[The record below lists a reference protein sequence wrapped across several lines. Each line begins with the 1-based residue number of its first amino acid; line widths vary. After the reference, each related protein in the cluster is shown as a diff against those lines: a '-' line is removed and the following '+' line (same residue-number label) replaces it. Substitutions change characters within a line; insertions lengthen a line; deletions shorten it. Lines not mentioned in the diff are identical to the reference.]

1 MNKWMSKVLSIV
13 LTFCLV
19 IGAVGGAVAP
29 VQAAELD
36 EQSSFSAA
44 PAANDAVS
52 LLAGNS
58 TWEYLDDGSEQN
70 TVWRAVYGDVNWKV
84 GQAPLGYKD
93 NGTLIQTAKFGSLN
107 QTISYGTDKQN
118 KHITSYFRTKFNV
131 ANKDEFKRFVGSFG
145 YDDGFVL
152 YLNGVEILRDGFKDN
167 EVVNYK
173 TESTNDKGNPLIKND
188 EDVTASIENVLRN
201 GENVLAAEVHQNRPS
216 SSDLYWDMELLAYK
230 TGSDVNVPNPKP
242 DPVPGVEG
250 KPESIALTY
259 NGDPKTSMAFAWY
272 TPKGVTGTKLEVVEA
287 DKVTGSDFPSSEAKV
302 YEGTSVTASV
312 YMSSKD
318 KTGKITVIESHKV
331 IADGLKPGTK
341 YKYRAGDGHEKNW
354 SEIGTF
360 TTERESNQ
368 DFTFLYT
375 TDSQGTSKADFD
387 IWNHTLEEGMKQFPQ
402 SEFILN
408 SGDLVD
414 NGDLE
419 EQWGWFFSQ
428 AKGILMNYPLV
439 PIVGNHE
446 SKKYD
451 NFTMHFNLPTTANT
465 GAKPE
470 GSVYSFDYGNAHFMV
485 LNTEYSGAKA
495 DDKDIY
501 EKQVEWLRSEVA
513 KTDKKW
519 KVVFL
524 HKSPYSVAKHVN
536 DSDVKF
542 YRENLTK
549 VFDELGVDMVL
560 GGHDHTYA
568 RSYQMYDNTPLKE
581 FMPGANG
588 QVIDP
593 KGTLYVL
600 TNAAGNKIYQPGKG
614 PFTYA
619 AKFGQP
625 NKEMFTG
632 VQVANDTLSFE
643 AFTTKTG
650 GTTELFDKYSIKKS
664 DVVANPV
671 QEAQANLS
679 KDGKLTLTWQAPKQG
694 SAVTAY
700 RIYEKND
707 RVRANWNTTV
717 QHVEGMQSYSY
728 TLDNLDP
735 NKTYNFVIRAVN
747 GRTNSEPVVAST
759 LKLSK
764 VTVTFHGDTTTSK
777 GFTWYTGLPST
788 NSDVQVVEKTSGTP
802 DFTQALRASGRT
814 KVSSN
819 SKEEHV
825 HKAEITGLKP
835 NTAYYFRVGDE
846 LLHTWSEV
854 GTFRTAKAGGAFTF
868 IDLADTQAK
877 TEDEAILS
885 GETIEKAIATIP
897 DATFFQINGD
907 IVDTGTNEKQWDWLL
922 GHSQKSLNNITIVP
936 VAGNHEDKNYAFYEH
951 FNVKEAPN
959 SDMKTGAYYSY
970 DYSNAHF
977 IILNTNENSDEYR
990 NFTPA
995 QVEWMKK
1002 DVAAAKAAGAEWIL
1016 VSMHKGPYTT
1026 SNHATD
1032 EDIMGPKGIR
1042 TKIVPIMAELG
1053 IDFVM
1058 QGHDHIYARTKPI
1071 MSKGTAAKTEK
1082 ITELFNGQR
1091 IEYTKNP
1098 DGTIYMI
1105 PSTAGPKVY
1114 YKNQSKSLG
1123 DAYYNLFEVADEN
1136 HGAKY
1141 GPDPN
1146 DPTRP
1151 KRSQVQNFVGIT
1163 IDGNKLSAI
1172 TYEID
1177 QNKDNAKPFIID
1189 TFGILKQKSDNGNTG
1204 NNGGS
1209 NNGNGSKPTTNPGGT
1224 KPNTDGTKGTTDGKK
1239 DNNGSTMQPNTG
1251 KEGSHDGKPSKTVL
1265 KDIAGHWAA
1274 STIEQAVE
1282 RGIVTGYADGT
1293 FRPKQAINRAEFS
1306 AMLARALQLNEA
1318 GNGLSFTDTK
1328 SIPAWAQPFV
1338 AQAQQS
1344 GIIKGYADNTFRPA
1358 QNITRAELA
1367 VMVVRAAGLQVD
1379 AKAKL
1384 NVADAKEVP
1393 AWAAPYIA
1401 AGMKA
1406 GLLKGVANNRFAP
1419 NEHATR
1425 AEAAAMI
1432 ISLLQTK

>member
-36 EQSSFSAA
+36 EQSSFIAA
-44 PAANDAVS
+44 PAANDAII
-52 LLAGNS
+52 LLPANS
-58 TWEYLDDGSEQN
+58 IWKYLDDGSNQMS
-70 TVWRAVYGDVNWKV
+70 VWRAVYDDSLWESGK
-84 GQAPLGYKD
+84 APLGYKD
-93 NGTLIQTAKFGSLN
+93 DGSIIQTAKFGELN
-107 QTISYGTDKQN
+107 KSIRYGTDKKN
-118 KHITSYFRTKFNV
+118 KHITTYFRTTIDVPNV
-131 ANKDEFKRFVGSFG
+131 DEFERFVGEFA

-152 YLNGVEILRDGFKDN
+152 YLNGTEILREGMPTGDIDFKTVSLN
-167 EVVNYK
+167 N
-173 TESTNDKGNPLIKND
+173 NGNPNLRSEADLTDKIKG
-188 EDVTASIENVLRN
+188 ALHN
-201 GENVLAAEVHQNRPS
+201 GTNELAAEVHQGRGN

-230 TGSDVNVPNPKP
+230 QGIVE
-242 DPVPGVEG
+242 EG
-250 KPESIALTY
+250 KPSSIALTY

-287 DKVTGSDFPSSEAKV
+287 DKVTGSDFPSSEANV

-312 YMSSKD
+312 YMSKAD
-318 KTGKITVIESHKV
+318 KNAGKLTVFTSHKA
-331 IADGLKPGTK
+331 IASGLKPGMK
-341 YKYRAGDGHEKNW
+341 YAYRAGDGHEKNW

-368 DFTFLYT
+368 DFMFLYT

-387 IWNHTLEEGMKQFPQ
+387 IWNHTLEEGRKHFPQ

-408 SGDLVD
+408 AGDLVD

-419 EQWGWFFSQ
+419 EQWGWFFGQ

-451 NFTMHFNLPTTANT
+451 NFTMHFNLPTTANI

-549 VFDELGVDMVL
+549 VFDELGIDMVL

-581 FMPGANG
+581 FMPDANG

-632 VQVANDTLSFE
+632 VQVLNDTLSFE

-650 GTTELFDKYSIKKS
+650 GTTELYDKYSIKKS

-671 QEAQANLS
+671 QAAQANLS

-707 RVRANWNTTV
+707 LVRANWNATV
-717 QHVEGMQSYSY
+717 QHVEGTQSYSY

-735 NKTYNFVIRAVN
+735 NKSYSFVIRAVN

-759 LKLSK
+759 LKVSK

-788 NSDVQVVEKTSGTP
+788 NSDVQVVEKTSDTP
-802 DFTQALRASGRT
+802 DFTHALRASGRT

-819 SKEEHV
+819 SMEEHV

-846 LLHTWSEV
+846 SLHTWSEV
-854 GTFRTAKAGGAFTF
+854 GTFRTAPAGGAFTF

-885 GETIEKAIATIP
+885 AETIEKAIATIP
-897 DATFFQINGD
+897 DATFFHINGD
-907 IVDTGTNEKQWDWLL
+907 IVDKGTTEQQWDWLL
-922 GHSQKSLNNITIVP
+922 GHSQKSLNHITIVP
-936 VAGNHEDKNYAFYEH
+936 SAGNHEDKNNAFYEH

-959 SDMKTGAYYSY
+959 SDTKTGAYYSY

-977 IILNTNENSDEYR
+977 IILNTNEDSDEYR
-990 NFTPA
+990 NFTSA
-995 QVEWMKK
+995 QVEWLKQ
-1002 DVAAAKAAGAEWIL
+1002 DVAAAKAAGAQWII
-1016 VSMHKGPYTT
+1016 VNIHKGPYTT

-1032 EDIMGPKGIR
+1032 EDIMGQNGVR
-1042 TKIVPIMAELG
+1042 NKIVPIMAELG

-1071 MSKGTAAKTEK
+1071 TSKGTAAKTEK

-1114 YKNQSKSLG
+1114 YKNQSESLG
-1123 DAYYNLFEVADEN
+1123 DAYYNLFEVADES

-1146 DPTRP
+1146 DPRRP
-1151 KRSQVQNFVGIT
+1151 MRSQVQNFVGIT

-1189 TFGILKQKSDNGNTG
+1189 AFGILKQKSDNGNTG

-1209 NNGNGSKPTTNPGGT
+1209 NNGSGSKPSTNPGGT

-1239 DNNGSTMQPNTG
+1239 DNNGSTTQPNTG
-1251 KEGSHDGKPSKTVL
+1251 KEGSHEGKPSKTVL

-1274 STIEQAVE
+1274 SAIEQAVD
-1282 RGIVTGYADGT
+1282 RGIVTGYTDGT

-1344 GIIKGYADNTFRPA
+1344 GIVKGYGDNTFRPA

-1379 AKAKL
+1379 QKAKL

-1425 AEAAAMI
+1425 AEAVAMI
-1432 ISLLQTK
+1432 ISLLQVK

>member
-19 IGAVGGAVAP
+19 IGTVMGISVP

-36 EQSSFSAA
+36 VRDQFSAA
-44 PAANDAVS
+44 PAGNDAVI
-52 LLAGNS
+52 LLPANS
-58 TWEYLDDGSEQN
+58 IWKYLDDGSNQMS
-70 TVWRAVYGDVNWKV
+70 VWRAVYDDSLWEAGA
-84 GQAPLGYKD
+84 APLGYKD
-93 NGTLIQTAKFGSLN
+93 DDSIIQTAKFGELHQS
-107 QTISYGTDKQN
+107 IRYGTDKKN
-118 KHITSYFRTKFNV
+118 KPITSYFRTTVDVPNV
-131 ANKDEFKRFVGSFG
+131 DEFERFVGEFAF
-145 YDDGFVL
+145 DDGFVL
-152 YLNGVEILRDGFKDN
+152 YLNGAEIFREGMPAGDIDFKTVSLN
-167 EVVNYK
+167 N
-173 TESTNDKGNPLIKND
+173 NGNPNVRSEVDLTDKIKG
-188 EDVTASIENVLRN
+188 VLHN
-201 GENVLAAEVHQNRPS
+201 GVNELAAEVHQGRAS
-216 SSDLYWDMELLAYK
+216 SSDLYWDMELLAFK
-230 TGSDVNVPNPKP
+230 KGSVA
-242 DPVPGVEG
+242 EG
-250 KPESIALTY
+250 KPASIALTY

-272 TPKGVTGTKLEVVEA
+272 TPEGVTGTKLEVVEA
-287 DKVTGSDFPSSEAKV
+287 DKLQKQAFPSTEAKV
-302 YEGTSVTASV
+302 YEGTSVTSSV
-312 YMSSKD
+312 YMSNTD
-318 KTGKITVIESHKV
+318 KKAGKLTVFASHKV

-341 YKYRAGDGHEKNW
+341 YAYRAGDGQEKNW
-354 SEIGTF
+354 SDIGTF
-360 TTERESNQ
+360 TTERENNQ

-387 IWNHTLEEGMKQFPQ
+387 IWNHTLEQGMKQFSQ
-402 SEFILN
+402 SAFILN
-408 SGDLVD
+408 AGDLVD

-419 EQWGWFFSQ
+419 EQWGWFFGQ

-513 KTDKKW
+513 KTDKTW
-519 KVVFL
+519 KIVFL

-549 VFDELGVDMVL
+549 VFDELGIDMVL

-568 RSYQMYDNTPLKE
+568 RSYQMHNNIPLTE
-581 FMPGANG
+581 FMPDANG
-588 QVIDP
+588 QVVNP

-614 PFTYA
+614 PFPYA

-632 VQVANDTLSFE
+632 VKVTNDTLSFE

-650 GTTELFDKYSIKKS
+650 GTTELYDQYSIRKS
-664 DVVANPV
+664 DEVAKPV
-671 QEAQANLS
+671 QEAKASLAQ
-679 KDGKLTLTWQAPKQG
+679 DGKLTLTWQAPKQG
-694 SAVTAY
+694 TPVTAY
-700 RIYEKND
+700 RIYEQND
-707 RVRANWNTTV
+707 LLRANWNATV
-717 QHVEGMQSYSY
+717 QHVEGTQSYSY
-728 TLDNLDP
+728 ILDNLDP
-735 NKTYNFVIRAVN
+735 NKTYNFVIRAVS
-747 GRTNSEPVVAST
+747 GRTNSEPAVAST
-759 LKLSK
+759 MKVSK
-764 VTVTFHGDTTTSK
+764 VTVTFHGDPTTSK
-777 GFTWYTGLPST
+777 GFTWYTGLSST
-788 NSDVQVVEKTSGTP
+788 ASDVQVVEKSNGSDTP
-802 DFTQALRASGRT
+802 DFTKAIHGKGRT
-814 KVSSN
+814 TVSSN

-825 HKAEITGLKP
+825 HKAEVTGLRP
-835 NTAYYFRVGDE
+835 NTAYNFRVGDE
-846 LLHTWSEV
+846 SLQMWSEV
-854 GTFRTAKAGGAFTF
+854 GTFRTAPAGGAFTF

-885 GETIEKAIATIP
+885 AETIEKAIATIP
-897 DATFFQINGD
+897 NAAFFHINGD

-922 GHSQKSLNNITIVP
+922 GHSQKSLNQITIVP
-936 VAGNHEDKNYAFYEH
+936 SAGNHENKNYAFYEH

-959 SDMKTGAYYSY
+959 SDTKTGAYYSY

-977 IILNTNENSDEYR
+977 IILNTNEDSDEYR
-990 NFTPA
+990 NFTSA

-1002 DVAAAKAAGAEWIL
+1002 DVAAAKAAGAEWII
-1016 VSMHKGPYTT
+1016 VNMHKGPYTT

-1032 EDIMGPKGIR
+1032 EDIMRPNGVR

-1071 MSKGTAAKTEK
+1071 TSKGTAAKTEK
-1082 ITELFNGQR
+1082 ITELFNGHR

-1105 PSTAGPKVY
+1105 PATAGPKVY
-1114 YKNQSKSLG
+1114 YKNQSPLLG
-1123 DAYYNLFEVADEN
+1123 DAYYNLFEVADES
-1136 HGAKY
+1136 HGAPY

-1146 DPTRP
+1146 DPRRP

-1163 IDGNKLSAI
+1163 IDGSKLTAI

-1177 QNKDNAKPFIID
+1177 QNKDNAKPFMID
-1189 TFGILKQKSDNGNTG
+1189 AFGIVKKKTDNGNTG
-1204 NNGGS
+1204 SNGNNNSGNNGGS
-1209 NNGNGSKPTTNPGGT
+1209 SSGGGSKPTINTGGT
-1224 KPNTDGTKGTTDGKK
+1224 KPNTDNSKGKTDSKK
-1239 DNNGSTMQPNTG
+1239 DNNGSTTTTQPNTG
-1251 KEGSHDGKPSKTVL
+1251 KDGSHNGKPTKTVL

-1274 STIEQAVE
+1274 SAIEQAVD
-1282 RGIVTGYADGT
+1282 RGIVTGYVDGT
-1293 FRPKQAINRAEFS
+1293 YRPQQAITRAEFS
-1306 AMLARALQLNEA
+1306 AMLVRALQLSDS
-1318 GNGLSFTDTK
+1318 GNGLSFSDTK

-1338 AQAQQS
+1338 AKAQQS
-1344 GIIKGYADNTFRPA
+1344 GVSKGYTDNTFRPA

-1367 VMVVRAAGLQVD
+1367 IMVVRAAGFQVD
-1379 AKAKL
+1379 VKAKL

-1401 AGMKA
+1401 VGMKA
-1406 GLLKGVANNRFAP
+1406 GLLKGTANNRFAP
-1419 NEHATR
+1419 TQHATR

-1432 ISLLQTK
+1432 ISLLQVK